1 MTIKPALPE
10 SRTTEIGD
18 IPAVSDIPVPT
29 PMARVAMAGL
39 VGSAIEFYD
48 FFLYGTAAALVFP
61 TVFFPHLSPAMATF
75 ASLATFAAAFFSRPL
90 GAAIFGH
97 YGDRLGRKKT
107 LVATLLVMGLS
118 TVAVGLLP
126 GAATIGVAGPLIL
139 LTLRLL
145 QGLAVGGEWAGSALL
160 VAEHAPG
167 AKRGQYGMSTPM
179 GAAVGLVL
187 ANLALL
193 AVDFTIG
200 DKSAAFMSWGWR
212 LPFVFSAVLIV
223 VALYVRLKVT
233 ETPVFASQKA
243 QQDHATVPSAPIVDL
258 FRAQGRQVV
267 LASGCAAGA
276 FTLSFMAGTY
286 LTNYARTQLGHSKNL
301 ILFVGVLGGLSMVVS
316 IALASVWSD
325 SLGRRRVVLSGFVL
339 ALPWSFAVMPLLDT
353 GNAALFALGIVAA
366 FAILGVII
374 GPMASFMPEIFAT
387 RYRYTGAGLAFNAG
401 GIIGGAVPP
410 MLAGALVASV
420 GSWAVGLM
428 MAVLMLV
435 SLGCAALLPATLGT
449 TLTDT
454 ATPHP

>member
-1 MTIKPALPE
+1 VTIA
-10 SRTTEIGD
+10 EIE
-18 IPAVSDIPVPT
+18 APT
-29 PMARVAMAGL
+29 PMARVALASL

-61 TVFFPHLSPAMATF
+61 SVFFPHLGTSMATI

-107 LVATLLVMGLS
+107 LVATLLLMGLS

-145 QGLAVGGEWAGSALL
+145 QGLALGGEWAGSALL

-167 AKRGQYGMSTPM
+167 PKRGRYGMFTPL
-179 GAAVGLVL
+179 GAGVGLVL

-193 AVDFTIG
+193 AVDFIIG
-200 DKSAAFMSWGWR
+200 DRSPAFMSWGWR
-212 LPFVFSAVLIV
+212 VPFLLSAVLIV
-223 VALYVRLKVT
+223 VALYVRLKIT

-243 QQDHATVPSAPIVDL
+243 SKQAQQELHPTVPSAPIVEL
-258 FRAQGRQVV
+258 FRAQRRQVV
-267 LASGCAAGA
+267 LASGCAAGS

-286 LTNYARTQLGHSKNL
+286 LMNYARTELGYSKNL
-301 ILFVGVLGGLSMVVS
+301 ILFVGVLGGLSLIVVVP
-316 IALASVWSD
+316 LAAVWSD
-325 SLGRRRVVLSGFVL
+325 RFGRRRVILGGFVL

-353 GNAALFALGIVAA
+353 GNDALFGVGIVVAY
-366 FAILGVII
+366 AILGLTI
-374 GPMASFMPEIFAT
+374 GPLASFMPEIFAT

-410 MLAGALVASV
+410 MLAGALVATV
-420 GSWAVGLM
+420 GGWAVGLM
-428 MAVLMLV
+428 MAILMLV
-435 SLGCAALLPATLGT
+435 GLGCTALLPETLGT
-449 TLTDT
+449 TLTG
-454 ATPHP
+454 PIKGKS